1 MTGASAAVA
10 RLGIVAGQPQRR
22 DDGAHDRGTA
32 LPVVHL
38 GRSGFAGRDM
48 ALDLV
53 ESRAFPKGITIQVY
67 RPTVALRLA
76 AEGSK
81 ACNRKIV
88 VRPFL

>member
-1 MTGASAAVA
+1 MACRDGAGDDGRERAAVA

-38 GRSGFAGRDM
+38 GQSGFAGRDM

-67 RPTVALRLA
+67 QPAGRPQYATD
-76 AEGSK
+76 
-81 ACNRKIV
+81 
-88 VRPFL
+88 